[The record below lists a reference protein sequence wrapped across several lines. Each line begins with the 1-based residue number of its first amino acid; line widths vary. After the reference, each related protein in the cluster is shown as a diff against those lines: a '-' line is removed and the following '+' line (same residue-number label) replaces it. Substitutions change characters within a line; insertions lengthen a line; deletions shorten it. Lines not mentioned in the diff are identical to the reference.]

1 MFFQKAMFIHQV
13 ELILFGLICGSLLF
27 SSYLPRKIKK
37 VDVTKL
43 SNDHNPG
50 TANAMK
56 YAGVPVGILCLVCD
70 LLKGALP
77 VCLAVHLGMVT
88 ESLFPLIMVAPVLGH
103 AYSLFHHGRGGKGI
117 AVSFGVLI
125 GLMPGM
131 CEPVLLLAAIYI
143 FCSVIYVVNPHPKR
157 TRVTFASF
165 DIGMLILTLMKLIP
179 VQACLGGVLIS
190 LIVIHK
196 NSVKQENRELEEAK
210 ERAEEQASLEI
221 L

>member
-1 MFFQKAMFIHQV
+1 MFLQKVMFIHQV
-13 ELILFGLICGSLLF
+13 ELIFLGLICGSMLF
-27 SSYLPRKIKK
+27 SSYLPKKIKK
-37 VDVTKL
+37 VDVMKL

-56 YAGVPVGILCLVCD
+56 YAGVPVGILCLICD

-77 VCLAVHLGMVT
+77 VCIAVHLGMVT

-103 AYSLFHHGRGGKGI
+103 AYSLFHHGKGGKGI

-125 GLMPGM
+125 GLMPQM
-131 CEPVLLLAAIYI
+131 CAPVLLLAAIYI
-143 FCSVIYVVNPHPKR
+143 FCSVIYVVNPHTKR
-157 TRVTFASF
+157 TRVTYAVF
-165 DIGMLILTLMKLIP
+165 DIGMLVLTLMKIIP
-179 VQACLGGVLIS
+179 MQACLGGVLIS

-196 NSVKQENRELEEAK
+196 NSVKQENKELEEAREQAK
-210 ERAEEQASLEI
+210 EQASFEI